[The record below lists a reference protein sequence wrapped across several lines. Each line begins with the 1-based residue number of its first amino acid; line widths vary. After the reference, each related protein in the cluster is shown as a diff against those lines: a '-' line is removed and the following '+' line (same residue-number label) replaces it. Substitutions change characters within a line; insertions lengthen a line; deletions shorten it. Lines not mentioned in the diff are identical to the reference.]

1 MKIRDIR
8 NEMHGVRLLNAA
20 DCTPRPVNWLW
31 NHWLPKEAMTILAG
45 APGTGKTTIALSI
58 AAVVSKAG
66 IWPDQTICNS
76 SHNVIIWSG
85 EDDIEATL
93 LPRLISMDANLKN
106 IHFVTQINDRGRH
119 RDFDPSSDMDQLVV
133 KLGEIGG
140 AGLII
145 IDPVIS
151 VVSGDSNQAN
161 VVRDGL
167 RILQNMARS
176 GIAVLG
182 ITHFSKSG
190 KATRSPLERVI
201 GSQAFAALARV
212 VWVTGKGE
220 NENRVFAR
228 AKNNL
233 GLDGGGYEYTVST
246 NQISADIEASMI
258 RWGDY
263 LEGDAESI
271 LNGVEQTESVSSR
284 IDDAKT
290 FLCGILTSEGRASAN
305 DILSR
310 SKQAGHSFSTINR
323 AKKDLGV
330 RVEKDG
336 GGGWFWRL

>member
-8 NEMHGVRLLNAA
+8 NELPGVRLLNAA
-20 DCTPRPVNWLW
+20 DCEPRAVDWLWGNWL
-31 NHWLPKEAMTILAG
+31 PEEAITILAG

-58 AAVVSKAG
+58 AAIVSRAG
-66 IWPDQTICNS
+66 IWPDQSKCAQN
-76 SHNVIIWSG
+76 HNVIIWSG
-85 EDDIEATL
+85 EDDVEATL
-93 LPRLISMDANLKN
+93 LPRLIAMGANLRN

-119 RDFDPSSDMDQLVV
+119 RDFDPSADMNHLVV
-133 KLGEIGG
+133 KLTEIGG

-151 VVSGDSNQAN
+151 VISGDSNQAG

-167 RILQNMARS
+167 QVLQSMARS

-190 KATRSPLERVI
+190 KTTRSPLERVI

-212 VWVTGKGE
+212 VWVTAKGG

-233 GLDGGGYEYTVST
+233 GPDGGGYEYIVST
-246 NQISADIEASMI
+246 SQIADGIEASMI

-271 LNGVEQTESVSSR
+271 LNGVEQAESVPTR
-284 IDDAKT
+284 IDEAKA
-290 FLCGILTSEGRASAN
+290 FLCGILTSESRVSANEIFGRA
-305 DILSR
+305 
-310 SKQAGHSFSTINR
+310 KQDGHSLSTINR
-323 AKKDLGV
+323 AKRELQI

-336 GGGWFWRL
+336 SGGWFWRL

>member
-8 NEMHGVRLLNAA
+8 NELPGVQLLNAA
-20 DCTPRPVNWLW
+20 DCEPRAVSWLW
-31 NHWLPKEAMTILAG
+31 NNWLPKEAITILAG

-58 AAVVSKAG
+58 AAIVSRSG
-66 IWPDQTICNS
+66 VWPDQSKCGQN
-76 SHNVIIWSG
+76 HNVIIWSG
-85 EDDIEATL
+85 EDDIQATL
-93 LPRLISMDANLKN
+93 LPRLIAMGANLRN
-106 IHFVTQINDRGRH
+106 IHFVTQIDDRGRH
-119 RDFDPSSDMDQLVV
+119 REFDPSMDMNHLSV
-133 KLGEIGG
+133 KLSEIGG

-145 IDPVIS
+145 IDPIIS
-151 VVSGDSNQAN
+151 VIAGDSNQAN

-167 RILQNMARS
+167 QVVQNMAKS

-190 KATRSPLERVI
+190 KNTRSPLERVI

-212 VWVTGKGE
+212 VWVTAKGG

-233 GLDGGGYEYTVST
+233 GLDDGGYEYTIST
-246 NQISADIEASMI
+246 KKIENDIEASMVS
-258 RWGDY
+258 WGNY

-271 LNGVEQTESVSSR
+271 LNGVEQTESVPSR
-284 IDDAKT
+284 IDDAKA
-290 FLCGILTSEGRASAN
+290 FLCSVLTSETRVAAN

-336 GGGWFWRL
+336 GSGWFWRL

>member
-8 NEMHGVRLLNAA
+8 NELPGVRLLNAA
-20 DCTPRPVNWLW
+20 DCEPRAVSWLW
-31 NHWLPKEAMTILAG
+31 NNWLPKEAITILAG

-58 AAVVSKAG
+58 AAVASKG
-66 IWPDQTICNS
+66 GSWPDQSICSN
-76 SHNVIIWSG
+76 SHNIIIWSG

-106 IHFVTQINDRGRH
+106 IHFVTQINDGGRH
-119 RDFDPSSDMDQLVV
+119 RDFDPSADMNHLIV
-133 KLGEIGG
+133 KLTEIGG

-151 VVSGDSNQAN
+151 VVAGDSNQAG

-167 RILQNMARS
+167 QVLQSMARF

-190 KATRSPLERVI
+190 KTTRSPLERVI

-212 VWVTGKGE
+212 VWVTAKGG

-233 GLDGGGYEYTVST
+233 GPDDGGYEYTVST
-246 NQISADIEASMI
+246 SQIADGIEASMI

-290 FLCGILTSEGRASAN
+290 FLCGILTSEGRVPAN

-323 AKKDLGV
+323 AKKEPWGS
-330 RVEKDG
+330 R
-336 GGGWFWRL
+336 

>member
-8 NEMHGVRLLNAA
+8 NELPGVRLLNAA
-20 DCTPRPVNWLW
+20 DCEPRAVNWLW
-31 NHWLPKEAMTILAG
+31 SNWLPKEAITILAG

-58 AAVVSKAG
+58 AAIASRAG
-66 IWPDQTICNS
+66 IWPDQSKCAQN
-76 SHNVIIWSG
+76 HNVIIWSG

-106 IHFVTQINDRGRH
+106 IHFVTQVNDRGRH
-119 RDFDPSSDMDQLVV
+119 RDFDPSADMNHLVV
-133 KLGEIGG
+133 KLTEIGG

-145 IDPVIS
+145 VDPVIS
-151 VVSGDSNQAN
+151 VISGDSNQAN

-167 RILQNMARS
+167 QVLQNMARS

-190 KATRSPLERVI
+190 KNTRSPLERVI

-212 VWVTGKGE
+212 VWVTAKGVDD
-220 NENRVFAR
+220 NRVFAR

-233 GLDGGGYEYTVST
+233 GLDGGGYGYTVSA
-246 NQISADIEASMI
+246 NQIADDIEASMI
-258 RWGDY
+258 CWGEY

-271 LNGVEQTESVSSR
+271 LNGVEQTESVPSR
-284 IDDAKT
+284 IDDAKA
-290 FLCGILTSEGRASAN
+290 FLCGILTSETRVAAN
-305 DILSR
+305 DILGR
-310 SKQAGHSFSTINR
+310 AKQDGHSLSTINR
-323 AKKDLGV
+323 AKKELQI